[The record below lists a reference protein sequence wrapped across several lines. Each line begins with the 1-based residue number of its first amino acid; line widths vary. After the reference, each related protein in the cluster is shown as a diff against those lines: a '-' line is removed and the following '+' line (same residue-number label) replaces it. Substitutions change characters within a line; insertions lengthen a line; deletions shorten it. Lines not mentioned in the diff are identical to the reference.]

1 MWNPSEPKE
10 VVKGVVAWENCIE
23 VPEGIIDIM
32 NSEVDTWKDNVKK
45 EEMSEGNNYTITHM
59 NGPIRFDPEQNF
71 YRDESKEYL
80 SVVKANVQNKVA
92 QYLEI
97 FPDVSKEIHWNETWQ
112 YISYRPPKNM
122 NYHSDNHST
131 RKPNNTFFVTP
142 FLRRITALTYLN
154 DDFKGGALDFRY
166 WDEPPYKPPAG
177 TTVIMPS
184 NFMYSHAT
192 TPLLNGRKVAF
203 LIAFSSGACYDD
215 MLDGV
220 YDEENSERNIL

>member
-1 MWNPSEPKE
+1 MWNPSKPKE
-10 VVKGVVAWENCIE
+10 IVKGVIAWEKCIE
-23 VPEGIIDIM
+23 VPKGIIETM
-32 NSEVDTWKDNVKK
+32 NNEVDSWKDKVKK
-45 EEMSEGNNYTITHM
+45 EEMGVGNNYTITHM
-59 NGPIRFDPEQNF
+59 NGPIRFDPERNF
-71 YRDESKEYL
+71 VSKESKEYL
-80 SVVKANVQNKVA
+80 SLVKANVQNKVA

-131 RKPNNTFFVTP
+131 RKPNNTFYVTP

-166 WDEPPYKPPAG
+166 WDTPPYKAPAG

-184 NFMYSHAT
+184 NFIYSHAT

-220 YDEENSERNIL
+220 YSEESERNVL

>member
-10 VVKGVVAWENCIE
+10 VIKGVLAWENCIE

-32 NSEVDTWKDNVKK
+32 NSEVDAWKDNVKK
-45 EEMSEGNNYTITHM
+45 EEMSTGNNYTITHM

-71 YRDESKEYL
+71 VSDESKEYL
-80 SVVKANVQNKVA
+80 SVVKANAQNKVA
-92 QYLEI
+92 QYLEV

-142 FLRRITALTYLN
+142 FLRRITCLTYLN

-166 WDEPPYKPPAG
+166 WDTPPYKPPAG

>member
-1 MWNPSEPKE
+1 MWNPGKPKE
-10 VVKGVVAWENCIE
+10 IVKGVLAWENCME
-23 VPEGIIDIM
+23 VPEGIIDCM
-32 NSEVDTWKDNVKK
+32 NEEVDEWKENVKK
-45 EEMSEGNNYTITHM
+45 DEMGIGNNYTITHM
-59 NGPIRFDPEQNF
+59 NGPIRFDPEMHF
-71 YRDESKEYL
+71 KKEESKNYL
-80 SVVKANVQNKVA
+80 KNIADNTADKVA

-97 FPDVSKEIHWNETWQ
+97 FPDVKQEIHWNETWQ

-131 RKPNNTFFVTP
+131 RKDNNTFFITP

-166 WDEPPYKPPAG
+166 WDSPPYKPPAG

-184 NFMYSHAT
+184 NFIYSHAT

-203 LIAFSSGACYDD
+203 LLAFSSGTCYDD
-215 MLDGV
+215 MFDGI
-220 YDEENSERNIL
+220 YHPERERNIK

>member
-71 YRDESKEYL
+71 HRDESKEYL

-131 RKPNNTFFVTP
+131 RKPNNTFYVTP

-184 NFMYSHAT
+184 NFIYSHAT

-220 YDEENSERNIL
+220 YDEESSERNIL

>member
-1 MWNPSEPKE
+1 MWNPSKPKE
-10 VVKGVVAWENCIE
+10 VVKGVLAWENCIE
-23 VPEGIIDIM
+23 IPEGIIDIM
-32 NSEVDTWKDNVKK
+32 NSEVDAWKDNMKK
-45 EEMSEGNNYTITHM
+45 EEMSQGNNYTITHM

-71 YRDESKEYL
+71 VSDESKAYL

-92 QYLEI
+92 QYLEA

-131 RKPNNTFFVTP
+131 RKDNNTFYVTP

-220 YDEENSERNIL
+220 YNEESSERNIL

>member
-10 VVKGVVAWENCIE
+10 IVKGVIAWENCIE

-45 EEMSEGNNYTITHM
+45 DEMSQGNNYTITHM

-71 YRDESKEYL
+71 VSDESKEYL

-97 FPDVSKEIHWNETWQ
+97 FPDVSREIHWNETWQ

-131 RKPNNTFFVTP
+131 RKPNNTFYVTP

-184 NFMYSHAT
+184 NFIYSHAT

-220 YDEENSERNIL
+220 YDEESSERNIL